1 MQNNIVRFPTIKVSD
16 FVKEEITGMLND
28 HKNIDTGIILLQ
40 SGEDISIFCTKYT
53 VELVGALEVLKAK
66 IMAGILLDDEEE

>member
-1 MQNNIVRFPTIKVSD
+1 MKDNLVRFPAIRVSD
-16 FVKEEITGMLND
+16 FVKEEIVEMFED
-28 HKNIDTGIILLQ
+28 HKEVDTGIILLQ

-66 IMAGILLDDEEE
+66 IMAEILLDEDE